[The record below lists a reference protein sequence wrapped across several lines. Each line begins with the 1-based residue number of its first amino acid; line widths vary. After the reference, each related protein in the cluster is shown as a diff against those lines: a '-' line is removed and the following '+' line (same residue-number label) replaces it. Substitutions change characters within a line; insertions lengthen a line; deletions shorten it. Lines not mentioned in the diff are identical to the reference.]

1 MIAPLSFENF
11 NPPLWGEEL
20 SLSFTQS
27 LRKQWEPSV
36 QKREKKSIR
45 FDSSFL
51 YQYRY
56 FIKNFSET
64 VANKVVD
71 TVYFN
76 K

>member
-1 MIAPLSFENF
+1 MIVPLSFENF

-36 QKREKKSIR
+36 QKRGKKSIR
-45 FDSSFL
+45 FHTFP
-51 YQYRY
+51 
-56 FIKNFSET
+56 FVPIFHEKFSQT
-64 VANKVVD
+64 VVNKVVD
-71 TVYFN
+71 TVYSN